1 MGCPSGDKS
10 EGSTDHYPMLTTT
23 QCVQPVVIGG
33 LLDDEDDDV
42 GIADDDV
49 LVMLNYEAFQKMNV
63 CAHLISPAPRGS
75 PLENDISNI
84 HPTLT

>member
-1 MGCPSGDKS
+1 
-10 EGSTDHYPMLTTT
+10 MLTTT

-49 LVMLNYEAFQKMNV
+49 LVTLNYEAFQKMNV